1 MNAYQK
7 YEALKADWVKA
18 NPGST
23 SQQYEAA
30 MRAIAEKCG
39 I

>member
-7 YEALKADWVKA
+7 YEALKAEWVKA
-18 NPGST
+18 NPGAT
-23 SQQYEAA
+23 PQQYEAA
-30 MRAIAEKCG
+30 MRVFAQKCR

>member
-1 MNAYQK
+1 MNAYKK
-7 YEALKADWVKA
+7 YEALKAEWVKA

-23 SQQYEAA
+23 PKQYEAA
-30 MRAIAEKCG
+30 MRLLAEKCG